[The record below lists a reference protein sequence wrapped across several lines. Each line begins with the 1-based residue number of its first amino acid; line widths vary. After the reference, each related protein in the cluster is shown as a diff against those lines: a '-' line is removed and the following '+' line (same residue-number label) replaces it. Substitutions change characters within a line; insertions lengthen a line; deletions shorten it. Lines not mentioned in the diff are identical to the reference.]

1 MCRPPTL
8 YVSLVLGIVIS
19 SSAWAQEK
27 RIQHDSEHYVLLHQY
42 ADQWAAEDRE
52 LDQKLAEIRQKNGG
66 KRPNIVYILLDDMG
80 FGEYGIPALNKI
92 RGGRTPNI
100 DRIARQGATF
110 TRMYAENICTPT
122 RAAFMTGRY
131 AVRTGMEVT
140 KVTPPE
146 GGGLNGKDVTIAEL
160 LSRNCRARLLPD
172 PTKVNQLP
180 RRLSKTQLGPLFA
193 QLRALDLGNTK
204 QLVH

>member
-80 FGEYGIPALNKI
+80 FGEYDIPALNKI

-100 DRIARQGATF
+100 DRIARQGVTF
-110 TRMYAENICTPT
+110 TRM
-122 RAAFMTGRY
+122 
-131 AVRTGMEVT
+131 
-140 KVTPPE
+140 
-146 GGGLNGKDVTIAEL
+146 
-160 LSRNCRARLLPD
+160 
-172 PTKVNQLP
+172 
-180 RRLSKTQLGPLFA
+180 
-193 QLRALDLGNTK
+193 
-204 QLVH
+204 